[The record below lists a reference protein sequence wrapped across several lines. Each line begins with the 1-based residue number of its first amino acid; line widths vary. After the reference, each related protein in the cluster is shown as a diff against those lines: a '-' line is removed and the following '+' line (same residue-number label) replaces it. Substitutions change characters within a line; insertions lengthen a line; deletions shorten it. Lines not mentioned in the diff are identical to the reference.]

1 MSYFAF
7 QLSWPRVWLKIEG
20 SVGRQSFSPREI
32 VGIAHTPPLL
42 GSWYPLWP
50 IGGGWK
56 VLGQMAKSL
65 TESRLT
71 YWGGDFMSCWL
82 TEWLAEA
89 RPHAIAFR
97 FHCQLTLFVAICLLW
112 CRRRFKLQLQLLLHR
127 LDCIFTD
134 WRVDWMGWQWVTGG
148 RWCPTGLRSLL
159 NSAGCLFYGPVATA
173 YCFRFAPMM
182 QRVPVFPEERQQLFV
197 VYGQSFW
204 ALRLLQV
211 NAANCNCCNLVRFMC
226 VWPAGWAIADPL
238 PLPLINCHRK
248 LIST

>member
-1 MSYFAF
+1 
-7 QLSWPRVWLKIEG
+7 
-20 SVGRQSFSPREI
+20 
-32 VGIAHTPPLL
+32 
-42 GSWYPLWP
+42 
-50 IGGGWK
+50 
-56 VLGQMAKSL
+56 
-65 TESRLT
+65 
-71 YWGGDFMSCWL
+71 MSCWL

-97 FHCQLTLFVAICLLW
+97 FHCQLTLFVAICTLW
-112 CRRRFKLQLQLLLHR
+112 CRRRFKLQLQLLLRR

-159 NSAGCLFYGPVATA
+159 NSASCLFYGPVATA

-238 PLPLINCHRK
+238 PLPLINCRRK